1 MDPKSE
7 KLLHENARLVKEN
20 NKLLK
25 KLWRA
30 EVFGFWSKL
39 LFVAILIGVPVLIYQ
54 YYLADVLVDLRT
66 MYEGI
71 QQDIDQVRGLSDSFS
86 LGAVIESM
94 EEKRKELID

>member
-1 MDPKSE
+1 MDPKAE
-7 KLLHENARLVKEN
+7 KLIHENARLVKEN

-39 LFVAILIGVPVLIYQ
+39 LFLAVLIGVPVLVYR
-54 YYLADVLVDLRT
+54 YYLADVFADLRT

-71 QQDIDQVRGLSDSFS
+71 QHDIEQVKDLSSTFNLGLVID
-86 LGAVIESM
+86 AVES
-94 EEKRKELID
+94 KRNELID